1 MNGVWDKNAQP
12 PTSPLLFNIYIDD
25 FIEYINPI
33 EFECIPDE
41 LKRLL
46 FADYTVIAAKNYED
60 LENGQTLNW
69 EQSSKMWFNAHKSF
83 GRDKYNSW
91 SKI

>member
-1 MNGVWDKNAQP
+1 M
-12 PTSPLLFNIYIDD
+12 
-25 FIEYINPI
+25 NPI

-60 LENGQTLNW
+60 LENGQTLN
-69 EQSSKMWFNAHKSF
+69 
-83 GRDKYNSW
+83 
-91 SKI
+91 